1 MDNPISFPR
10 LGFTVNPSRVAFSI
24 FGLDIYWYGII
35 IATGFAL
42 AVFYALYRIRQEG
55 IDEDKFFDVLIITTP
70 AALICT
76 RLYYV
81 IFEWKQYHSLWEVLD
96 VRDGGLAIYGGI
108 IGAFVVGTLAVRW
121 KKLPLFKILDIA
133 GLSFMIGQC
142 IGRWGNFFN
151 REAHGGPT
159 DLPWGMEVN
168 TPEGRMTVHP
178 TFFYESVWNL
188 VGFLLINR
196 YYKHK
201 KFDGELFLMYVAW
214 YGLGR
219 FFIEGMRTDSLYFFG
234 TGLRISQVLAGLSCI
249 VALVLIAYFRY
260 RVKNRPAADTA
271 AQDISPEELADRME
285 VIDSQTE
292 LMLDDDADVRRV
304 EEKEKEQTKNGHES
318 NGQDIP

>member
-10 LGFTVNPSRVAFSI
+10 LGFSVNPSRVAFSL
-24 FGLDIYWYGII
+24 FGLDIYWYGVI
-35 IATGFAL
+35 IAIGFAL
-42 AVFYALYRIRQEG
+42 AATYALYRVRQAG

-70 AALICT
+70 AALICA

-81 IFEWKQYHSLWEVLD
+81 IFELDQYHSLRDVLD

-108 IGAFVVGTLAVRW
+108 IGAFIVGTLVIRW
-121 KKLPLFKILDIA
+121 RKLPLFQIFDIA

-159 DLPWGMEVN
+159 SLPWGMEVN

-201 KFDGELFLMYVAW
+201 KFDGEVFLLYVAW

-234 TGLRISQVLAGLSCI
+234 TGLRVSQVLAGLSC
-249 VALVLIAYFRY
+249 VAAVVMIAYFR
-260 RVKNRPAADTA
+260 RKLRQMPAADA
-271 AQDISPEELADRME
+271 PAQDISPEELADRME

-292 LMLDDDADVRRV
+292 LVLDDDADVKKV
-304 EEKEKEQTKNGHES
+304 EENKEHKQNGHES
-318 NGQDIP
+318 HGQDIG

>member
-1 MDNPISFPR
+1 MNNPISFPR
-10 LGFTVNPSRVAFSI
+10 LGFSVNPSRVAFFL
-24 FGLDIYWYGII
+24 FGLDIYWYGVI
-35 IATGFAL
+35 IAIGFAL
-42 AVFYALYRIRQEG
+42 AVTYALYRMRQEG
-55 IDEDKFFDVLIITTP
+55 IDEDKFFDVLLIATP
-70 AALICT
+70 VALICA

-81 IFEWKQYHSLWEVLD
+81 LFEIEQYHSLRDVLD

-108 IGAFVVGTLAVRW
+108 LGAFITGTLVIRW
-121 KKLPLFKILDIA
+121 RKLPLRKIFDIA

-142 IGRWGNFFN
+142 IGRWGNFVN
-151 REAHGGPT
+151 REAYGGPT
-159 DLPWGMEVN
+159 DLPWGMEIN

-234 TGLRISQVLAGLSCI
+234 TGLRVSQVLAGLSFVAA
-249 VALVLIAYFRY
+249 VALILSVRRRLR
-260 RVKNRPAADTA
+260 KNPVSTSA

-292 LMLDDDADVRRV
+292 LMLDEDDDVKKA
-304 EEKEKEQTKNGHES
+304 EGHQAGSQSPGES
-318 NGQDIP
+318 ERK